1 MKFVKLFEE
10 YHLLEKLSVSLEKV
24 IQSFEGEFIPI
35 ESLFGELDFSN
46 LEYLSNNFEF
56 IEILK
61 ANNLKK
67 SSLKYSKDSETFIET
82 PFKYLTLK
90 DKDKNNLQDPDY
102 IIIQKYDGETNESEN
117 CLLYK
122 INGNFNGFYEN
133 LTDKYVEINYKN
145 TNYIYRT
152 NNKNTWVLSNQE
164 PTKKFP
170 STIRKDYLAW
180 LVRKYG

>member
-1 MKFVKLFEE
+1 MWFFLIYNYMKFVKLFEE

-67 SSLKYSKDSETFIET
+67 SSLK
-82 PFKYLTLK
+82 
-90 DKDKNNLQDPDY
+90 
-102 IIIQKYDGETNESEN
+102 
-117 CLLYK
+117 
-122 INGNFNGFYEN
+122 FNRQ
-133 LTDKYVEINYKN
+133 IC
-145 TNYIYRT
+145 R
-152 NNKNTWVLSNQE
+152 NKL
-164 PTKKFP
+164 
-170 STIRKDYLAW
+170 
-180 LVRKYG
+180 